1 MTVIYPL
8 ASQSDYTELKFSLRS
23 IDTYL
28 PKPFEVVII
37 GEKTPDWLTNVTW
50 IELPDIPNKK
60 QLSVRRKILAALQ
73 LADEIIFMNDDFYFL
88 KETQI
93 PYYINGLLKTYSYS
107 GSKQLQVRLAELK
120 KPAKH
125 FDLHYPIIF
134 KKDFVTIMENFPA
147 DCLIRSAYCNY
158 LGIEGEQ
165 TGDCKFLRA
174 TKPEAIQQ
182 AIETKPFIS
191 TGEHS
196 IKSILPTLLELF
208 PKKSYFEL

>member
-1 MTVIYPL
+1 MTVVYPL

-28 PKPFEVVII
+28 SKPFEVVVI
-37 GEKTPDWLTNVTW
+37 GEKIPDWLNNVTW
-50 IELPDIPNKK
+50 IELPDVPNKK
-60 QLSVRRKILAALQ
+60 QLSVRRKILAALE
-73 LADEIIFMNDDFYFL
+73 LSDDILFMNDDFYFL
-88 KETQI
+88 KPSDI
-93 PYYINGLLKTYSYS
+93 PYYSNGALKTYSYS

-125 FDLHYPIIF
+125 FDLHYPIVF
-134 KKDFVTIMENFPA
+134 KKDFVNIIENFPA
-147 DCLIRSAYCNY
+147 DCLIRSAYCNW

-165 TGDCKFLRA
+165 VSDCKFLRA
-174 TKPEAIQQ
+174 PKPEVIQQ
-182 AIETKPFIS
+182 AIQSKPFIS

-208 PKKSYFEL
+208 PQKSYFEL

>member
-1 MTVIYPL
+1 MTVVYPL
-8 ASQSDYTELKFSLRS
+8 ALQSDYTELKYSLRS

-37 GEKTPDWLTNVTW
+37 GEKIPDWLNNVKW
-50 IELPDIPNKK
+50 IQLPDVPNKK
-60 QLSVRRKILAALQ
+60 QLSVRRKILAALE
-73 LADEIIFMNDDFYFL
+73 LSDEILFMNDDFFFL
-88 KETQI
+88 KHSDI
-93 PYYINGLLKTYSYS
+93 PYYVNGALKTYSYS

-120 KPAKH
+120 KPSRH

-134 KKDFVTIMENFPA
+134 RKNFVNILENFPA

-165 TGDCKFLRA
+165 ISDCKFLRA
-174 TKPEAIQQ
+174 PKPEAIQQ

-196 IKSILPTLLELF
+196 IKSILPILLELF